1 VTVLPALALRHAGP
15 EHAKALTVS
24 GSQKTRQRRRLGLPP
39 ASLERRS
46 GSKLDVKLALM
57 WSRRERPRI
66 CQNLQLHPGGPRHF
80 PLRAAW
86 IAATLTAGLLASPGS
101 SAAAYGSP
109 ASHDPLERRE
119 LHEVQE
125 QLARVRAAQRALRGQ
140 IEAMVAEVGALR
152 ERHEALS
159 LVLQSKRQQ
168 AAALERRLDRLVPR
182 LLTRQ
187 AETRERRARTAQALA
202 ELARRS
208 RSVGLDSTTR
218 ARMLA
223 ISPLM
228 FRQLRGLESS
238 PDLLGRPERTIQ
250 RHAKLERSLRELTV
264 AQERLAADLVQK
276 RRQREGALRQL
287 GALTMEVR
295 MLAEKQVRLTS
306 RLLRAQAAI
315 AARADPR
322 AAEPAMSGPPHLP
335 GLRARGAAVAK
346 RVFEPERRLATAE
359 RRSVSEVQAGA
370 QVPGGIPG
378 LPIVVAQPAWPTVP
392 PAIRSLA
399 ATLHGTPVGFGPGD
413 FGAAS
418 KGAEPLQVVFQ
429 PERGT
434 AGAGADDSRRHR
446 GQPPLLAMTERIAR
460 RALDNDDRTEM
471 AFAAAPGQRVAAPV
485 DGEIV
490 FAGRFR
496 SYGLLLII
504 EHEREYHTLLWGFAR
519 LAVGSG
525 MPVRAG
531 QVVGIMG
538 AGSADPPLLHI
549 ERRRH
554 GRPINLA
561 ASSSGIR
568 G

>member
-1 VTVLPALALRHAGP
+1 
-15 EHAKALTVS
+15 
-24 GSQKTRQRRRLGLPP
+24 
-39 ASLERRS
+39 
-46 GSKLDVKLALM
+46 M
-57 WSRRERPRI
+57 
-66 CQNLQLHPGGPRHF
+66 
-80 PLRAAW
+80 

-101 SAAAYGSP
+101 AAAYGSST
-109 ASHDPLERRE
+109 SHDPLEGSE
-119 LHEVQE
+119 LHEVRE
-125 QLARVRAAQRALRGQ
+125 RLARARAVQRPLRAQA
-140 IEAMVAEVGALR
+140 EATSAEVAALR

-182 LLTRQ
+182 LLARQ
-187 AETRERRARTAQALA
+187 AERRERRARTAQALA
-202 ELARRS
+202 ELASKS

-228 FRQLRGLESS
+228 FRQLRGLESG
-238 PDLLGRPERTIQ
+238 PDPLRRPERTIQ

-264 AQERLAADLVQK
+264 AQHRLAADLVQK

-295 MLAEKQVRLTS
+295 MLAEAQVRLTR

-322 AAEPAMSGPPHLP
+322 AAEPAVSGPPDLS
-335 GLRARGAAVAK
+335 GLRTRAGAVAK

-399 ATLHGTPVGFGPGD
+399 ATLHGTSVGFGPGD

-429 PERGT
+429 PDRGT
-434 AGAGADDSRRHR
+434 RRHR
-446 GQPPLLAMTERIAR
+446 GQPPLLTMSERIAS
-460 RALDNDDRTEM
+460 RALDQDDRTEM
-471 AFAAAPGQRVAAPV
+471 AFAAAPGQQVAAPA